1 MKVSSAS
8 MFMMGIDAAMGI
20 LIPVALVV
28 LLRKKKHCDLK
39 PFFAG
44 WIVFLLF
51 ANVLEQIVHSLVLSS
66 SIGTVI
72 RSSAGMMALYGAVM
86 AALFEETG
94 RRLAFSKVLK
104 KNLDHPWNS
113 WMYGAGHGG
122 AEVFT
127 ILTIGMI
134 TNLVYAKAI
143 NSGTEAELLAGLTS
157 AQTAQMQNL
166 FAQLAETPAWMYLFS
181 LMERISAMIL
191 QISLSVLVAASVRL
205 GKNGNRY
212 LLAAY
217 LIHFGAD
224 FLSVFMGSAGPVWL
238 AEIGILIMALL
249 TAFYAQ
255 KVWEKE
261 C

>member
-1 MKVSSAS
+1 MKISSAS
-8 MFMMGIDAAMGI
+8 MIMMGIDAAMGI
-20 LIPVALVV
+20 LIPVAL
-28 LLRKKKHCDLK
+28 LIWLRKKKHCEIK

-51 ANVLEQIVHSLVLSS
+51 ANLLEQLAHALILKSPAGSA
-66 SIGTVI
+66 IQ
-72 RSSAGMMALYGAVM
+72 SSAGMMALYGALM

-104 KNLDHPWNS
+104 KNQENPWNA

-127 ILTIGMI
+127 ILTIGMAV
-134 TNLVYAKAI
+134 NLVYANAL
-143 NSGTEAELLAGLTS
+143 NSGTEAALLAGFTD
-157 AQTAQMQNL
+157 AQAAQMQNL
-166 FAQLAETPAWMYLFS
+166 FSQMEQTPAWMYLFG

-217 LIHFGAD
+217 LIHFAAD
-224 FLSVFMGSAGPVWL
+224 FLSVFMGNSGPVWVTE
-238 AEIGILIMALL
+238 AGILLMALL
-249 TAFYAQ
+249 AACYAHS
-255 KVWEKE
+255 VWKKA